1 MCTVTIVP
9 YNDGF
14 RLVCN
19 RDERRDRPAA
29 APPTVHRLEYS
40 AAIYPVDPSGG
51 GTWVGVNDAGLAAA
65 LLNRTIDAAESPR
78 RSRRTPQRS
87 RGLII
92 PKLLGCRSLTD
103 ALDMAAGLDPARFDL
118 FRLALVQRMA
128 AVVVTS
134 DGLALSAETMSLSQ
148 PLADILV
155 ARRQGRRG
163 AATAL
168 VRAARLAKR
177 GSVAGRPNSFPCP
190 PVAVAREH
198 QRQDGTRGRTD
209 GQSHIHHRHVARE
222 RAALRRARLRQ
233 TARRHGSVIQDLE

>member
-29 APPTVHRLEYS
+29 APPTVHQLQGS
-40 AAIYPVDPSGG
+40 AAIYPADPVGG
-51 GTWVGVNDAGLAAA
+51 GTWIGVNDAGLAAA

-148 PLADILV
+148 PLMLTSSSLGDMVVEAPRRRLFERLVLQSEGAWLAAQTRFHAHQWRSRADIS
-155 ARRQGRRG
+155 
-163 AATAL
+163 
-168 VRAARLAKR
+168 VRMEREAARTVSR
-177 GSVAGRPNSFPCP
+177 TSITVTSR
-190 PVAVAREH
+190 AREL
-198 QRQDGTRGRTD
+198 RYDELG
-209 GQSHIHHRHVARE
+209 SAKPHVVT
-222 RAALRRARLRQ
+222 AA
-233 TARRHGSVIQDLE
+233 